1 MLLRIQLS
9 ALIETEDAL
18 EVGAPIAIL
27 EFDEED
33 FEVFSETKDLALRL
47 ENLLEKETFLQARSS
62 SRGGIAYESPE
73 FGTEAWT
80 QALLD
85 RLEQKD
91 FRLYGEIL

>member
-33 FEVFSETKDLALRL
+33 FEVFSETQELVLRL
-47 ENLLEKETFLQARSS
+47 ENLLETETFLQARSPS
-62 SRGGIAYESPE
+62 GGGIAYESPE
-73 FGTEAWT
+73 FGTDEWT